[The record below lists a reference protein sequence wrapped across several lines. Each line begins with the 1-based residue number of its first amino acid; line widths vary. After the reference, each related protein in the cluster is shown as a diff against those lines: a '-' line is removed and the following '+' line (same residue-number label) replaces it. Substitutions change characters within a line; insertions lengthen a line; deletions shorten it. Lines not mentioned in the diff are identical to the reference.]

1 MTSVSLVMSDQSINS
16 IGDCDELSKSC
27 RNVLELD
34 LAKNDLNDWNEVSF
48 FVVDDDWINVEKLG
62 LLPHMNSILDCLL

>member
-48 FVVDDDWINVEKLG
+48 FVVDFIG
-62 LLPHMNSILDCLL
+62 